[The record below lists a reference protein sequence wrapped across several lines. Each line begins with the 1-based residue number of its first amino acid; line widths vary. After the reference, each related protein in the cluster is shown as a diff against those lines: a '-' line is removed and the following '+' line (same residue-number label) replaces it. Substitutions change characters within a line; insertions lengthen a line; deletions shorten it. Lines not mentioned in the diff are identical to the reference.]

1 MRTLSTLLLSLVMV
15 MTSTASVPPDSLNAA
30 AAKAYLA
37 GDHATALVHYTALLE
52 FGISS
57 DLYYNI
63 GNCHYKLGDIAL
75 ATLHYERALKLA
87 PGDEDLRANLELARA
102 RSKDRVNEL
111 PGSSLL
117 AQWNRLAGG
126 RDPDHWARISLWSV
140 SVMFVLLAITLFLR
154 ATKLRR
160 WVRIMTA
167 LSALLAVGAFAMA
180 SARHAAI
187 TDNTGAIV
195 MVPKVDVRSEPN
207 GTSTVLFVIH
217 KGTKVQVLEHSGAWV
232 EIKLANGTVGW
243 MQEEGLTRI

>member
-63 GNCHYKLGDIAL
+63 GNCHYKLGDIAQ

-126 RDPDHWARISLWSV
+126 RDPRSLGKDLVVVGYRI
-140 SVMFVLLAITLFLR
+140 
-154 ATKLRR
+154 
-160 WVRIMTA
+160 
-167 LSALLAVGAFAMA
+167 
-180 SARHAAI
+180 
-187 TDNTGAIV
+187 
-195 MVPKVDVRSEPN
+195 VRSACDHLVPACHQDSPL
-207 GTSTVLFVIH
+207 GPDHGRPFGITCRRCVRHGQCSTRSDH
-217 KGTKVQVLEHSGAWV
+217 RQYRRHCHGA
-232 EIKLANGTVGW
+232 
-243 MQEEGLTRI
+243 EGGCTQ